1 MFRLPPWARTSVP
14 LASLLLLSNW
24 LHPLLHSKSSFILI
38 SFALNP
44 EDHRG
49 RKFCVLVHNAPE
61 CSLRRQDMSRNKGER
76 FLSSFF
82 LILNFLQIYFQ
93 VPDPSFL
100 LSQSLCCL
108 CFLLRL
114 LHKLPSHPFF
124 SPHLFILQSVVHIF
138 TSQTRKRT
146 SGTGYRYEK
155 EIQDHSVAKFHFF
168 LPRLLNLQM
177 KHGALTIPHHY
188 QGGLLLGRGMF
199 SLY

>member
-1 MFRLPPWARTSVP
+1 MFRLPPWARNSVP

-93 VPDPSFL
+93 VPDPSFPLLFPFVTVTL
-100 LSQSLCCL
+100 LSVLPLMSAPQPPFPSIFSSTPFHSPKCCTY
-108 CFLLRL
+108 F
-114 LHKLPSHPFF
+114 HQPDKEENQWNW
-124 SPHLFILQSVVHIF
+124 LQV
-138 TSQTRKRT
+138 
-146 SGTGYRYEK
+146 
-155 EIQDHSVAKFHFF
+155 
-168 LPRLLNLQM
+168 
-177 KHGALTIPHHY
+177 
-188 QGGLLLGRGMF
+188 
-199 SLY
+199 